1 MARKLFSIRGSEI
14 TESGIFKS
22 THALDAPLWRDGVNV
37 IFKNGGAQKIGGS
50 TQVASQS
57 VTSPVRGAEAYQLSD
72 NIQRLFFGT
81 TDKLYMYVP
90 GSGVTQEGTGYSGNE
105 HEGATSIA
113 TTWSFTSF
121 GDIIIATNGTSA
133 PQIWKLTTNAF
144 AALSSET
151 GATGV
156 PSTAEIVMRIR
167 GHILFF
173 NTNAGDNTVAFSDV
187 ENPAIYT
194 ASTTNAA
201 GSLVVRDMNGAIKA
215 AVPFKDGALVLGKDQ
230 AFIVK
235 HVGSPFF
242 FTYKQVTTGIGAV
255 SKASVIVVNN
265 IAYGMGQRGIWQFDG
280 LNYRYIDTPAL
291 QEFIQ
296 ENWED
301 SELSKVCA
309 TYDLEN
315 KTIYWFIPTS
325 NNAENSIGVVYNVQN
340 GSWSRID
347 FGRTA
352 AVPYMG
358 AFKHPYMFA
367 HSGSTASLRSHNTEV
382 NDNGSA
388 LTATLTSK
396 PLDFNEAGAFKSIT
410 FVSLQMRTLTGTV
423 NVRLGTQNNL
433 DDSVSFSSSTALDD
447 GFEKINV
454 RQTGRFITLEVS
466 SSATGANW
474 AMTGFD
480 MYGVPAGRI

>member
-1 MARKLFSIRGSEI
+1 MAKKLFSIRGSQI
-14 TESGIFKS
+14 TQSGIFKS
-22 THALDAPLWRDGVNV
+22 THGLDAPLWVDGVNV

-50 TQVASQS
+50 TQVGSQS
-57 VTSPVRGAEAYQLSD
+57 VTTPVRGADAYQLSD
-72 NIQRLFFGT
+72 NIQRLFFGS

-90 GSGVTQEGTGYSGNE
+90 GSGITQEGTGYSGSE
-105 HEGATSIA
+105 HGTATSIA
-113 TTWSFTSF
+113 STWSFTSF
-121 GDIIIATNGTSA
+121 GDLVIATNGTSA

-156 PSTAEIVMRIR
+156 PSTAEITMRIR

-173 NTNAGDNTVAFSDV
+173 NTNAGDNTVSFSDV
-187 ENPAIYT
+187 ENPGIYT
-194 ASTTNAA
+194 STSTNAA
-201 GSLVVRDMNGAIKA
+201 GSLVVRDMNGAIMA

-230 AFIVK
+230 AFTVRY
-235 HVGSPFF
+235 VGSPFY

-265 IAYGMGQRGIWQFDG
+265 LAYGMGQRGIWQFDG
-280 LNYRYIDTPAL
+280 LNYKYIDTPAL

-296 ENWED
+296 STWED

-315 KTIYWFIPTS
+315 KTIYWFIPTA
-325 NNAENSIGVVYNVQN
+325 NNAENSLGVVYNVEN

-358 AFKHPYMFA
+358 AFKTPYMFA

-388 LTATLTSK
+388 LSATLTSK
-396 PLDFNEAGAFKSIT
+396 PLDFNDASMFKSISSL
-410 FVSLQMRTLTGTV
+410 SLQMRSLTGVV

-433 DDSVSFSSSTALDD
+433 DDGVSFSSSTALDD

-466 SSATGANW
+466 STATGSNW

-480 MYGVPAGRI
+480 MFGVPAGRI